1 MRFESHSIR
10 ASHSDSQ
17 RHLMFELLVLMAML
31 FVALCSA
38 PSSSAQASDVY
49 ITPDGSGQGVC
60 TNSPQTPAWFNN
72 SGNWGTGA
80 NQIGPGTTVHL
91 CGTFTGAAGATL
103 LTFQGNGASGNP
115 VTLLFEAGA
124 TLTAPYW
131 GSTGSA
137 AINTNGKSN
146 LVIDGG
152 SNGTI
157 QNTANGTGL
166 ANQQASSAVHISGAS
181 NVTVQHL
188 TVANIC
194 QHNSTSDTVA
204 CNSGG
209 NNDRAVYISG
219 GATNVTITLN
229 TIHDSQNC
237 IEYSGSGSDTGILI
251 SKNTVYHCNWGFG
264 GYGATNGLT
273 IDGNDISS
281 ATNWDTG
288 ADSFHHNGV
297 MLFPQSSNM
306 NNVVI
311 SNNYIHDIN
320 GTETAHIF
328 LDPNSP
334 GDLPGVLIYNNVLTT
349 TTLNGPT
356 NAFITV
362 GRGVSN
368 GKVYN
373 NTVSGKGAQGMSGQI
388 DTTFEDNI
396 VVGTFTGIELNSGY
410 TSITSNFNVF
420 FNLTGGSQSMTAGS
434 TSYPT
439 VPAWHTGTGLD
450 ANSQTGDPKLASNY
464 TLGSGSSAIGSF
476 ANLTSL
482 GIQGLNIGAPQ
493 SFGVNFSCG
502 AGCVPR
508 PAGGTWDIGAYPSS
522 ASAGQGPNPPTGLTA
537 QVQ

>member
-1 MRFESHSIR
+1 
-10 ASHSDSQ
+10 
-17 RHLMFELLVLMAML
+17 MFELLVLMALL

-131 GSTGSA
+131 GSSGSA

-237 IEYSGSGSDTGILI
+237 VEYSGSGSDTGVLI
-251 SKNTVYHCNWGFG
+251 SKNTIYHCNWGVG
-264 GYGATNGLT
+264 GYGGSNGLT

-288 ADSFHHNGV
+288 ADSFHHNGII
-297 MLFPQSSNM
+297 LFPQSTNM
-306 NNVVI
+306 NHVVI

-328 LDPNSP
+328 LDPNSS
-334 GDLPGVLIYNNVLTT
+334 GNLPGVMIYNNVTVT
-349 TTLNGPT
+349 TTLGGPT
-356 NAFITV
+356 NCFIEPGAHVAPAYVFNNTMSGASACGTGVDPTGQIYNNVFV
-362 GRGVSN
+362 GMFNSIGIPSNGVSSD
-368 GKVYN
+368 YN
-373 NTVSGKGAQGMSGQI
+373 S
-388 DTTFEDNI
+388 
-396 VVGTFTGIELNSGY
+396 
-410 TSITSNFNVF
+410 F
-420 FNLTGGSQSMTAGS
+420 FGLTGGTLAFTNASNNINASTLAQWVTATGSQ
-434 TSYPT
+434 PC
-439 VPAWHTGTGLD
+439 GTGRCD
-450 ANSQTGDPKLASNY
+450 EHSISTDPALTAAF
-464 TLGSGSSAIGSF
+464 TLTSGSPAIGIGK
-476 ANLTSL
+476 NLSSL
-482 GIQGLNIGAPQ
+482 GVSGLNVGAPQ
-493 SFGVNFSCG
+493 FFGVNYACG
-502 AGCVPR
+502 NGCVPR
-508 PAGGTWDIGAYPSS
+508 PSTGNWDIGAYPSS
-522 ASAGQGPNPPTGLTA
+522 TSAGQQPNPPSGLTA